1 MSHARPGPGAEIRTF
16 ALASS
21 AAIGAAPGVS
31 VFPRYSARLAR
42 ETLAV
47 LVLVLLAAALATL
60 ATLLPGDIFAAPD
73 PAAGCGTLDP
83 WSLFSPWCAALI

>member
-1 MSHARPGPGAEIRTF
+1 MSHARPGPGAEIHTF
-16 ALASS
+16 ALAS
-21 AAIGAAPGVS
+21 GVAPGAS

-47 LVLVLLAAALATL
+47 VILVLLGAALATL
-60 ATLLPGDIFAAPD
+60 ATLLPAEIFSARD
-73 PAAGCGTLDP
+73 PAAGCGTLEP